1 MACVCVCV
9 SGYTQEERV
18 EIAHRHLIPNQLQ
31 QHGLTPHQLLI
42 PQDTTQQIISRCVT
56 QA

>member
-1 MACVCVCV
+1 MACVCV